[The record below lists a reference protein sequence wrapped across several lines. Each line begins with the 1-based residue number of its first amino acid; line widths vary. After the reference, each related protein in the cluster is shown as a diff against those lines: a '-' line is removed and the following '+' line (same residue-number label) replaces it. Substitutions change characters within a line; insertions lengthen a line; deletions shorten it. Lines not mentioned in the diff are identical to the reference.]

1 VKKKLGLFNRILYW
15 INLVVAFLLL
25 ISFALPYIPPKSFP
39 SISLLSLVVSPLIIL
54 NLLFVLYW
62 LFKLKRKIIYS
73 LVVLVIAHFHFG
85 SFFQISSEENY
96 SETEKSLTVLSYN
109 VHLFNAYEENPQPKV
124 VAETFSELI
133 SSQQPDVICIQEFY
147 ANNEVDFS
155 AYPYQFIYF
164 RGKADLGHA
173 IFSKYPLVN
182 EGSFDFKN
190 SNNNALYADVV
201 KGKDTIRVYNLHL
214 QSLGI
219 VPSISS
225 LQEEDQERFRKR
237 TSYAFIKQQE
247 QVENILKHKESS
259 LYPVILCG
267 DFNNTP
273 FSYVYHTLSNN
284 LSDAFVE
291 KGNGIGT
298 TYLFDSYPTRVD
310 YILTSDELKIMKF
323 ENIKNTFSDHY
334 PVSAVVTWD

>member
-1 VKKKLGLFNRILYW
+1 MKKKLGLFNSVLYW

-39 SISLLSLVVSPLIIL
+39 TISLLSLAVSPLIIL
-54 NLLFVLYW
+54 NFLFVLYW
-62 LFKLKRKIIYS
+62 LFKLKLKIVYS
-73 LVVLVIAHFHFG
+73 LIVLLIAHFHFG
-85 SFFQISSEENY
+85 SFFQYTSEENIP
-96 SETEKSLTVLSYN
+96 ETENSLTVLSYN
-109 VHLFNAYEENPQPKV
+109 VRLFNAYEENPQPKV

-133 SSQQPDVICIQEFY
+133 FSQQPDVICIQEFY
-147 ANNEVDFS
+147 AKNEVDFS
-155 AYPYQFIYF
+155 AYPFQFIYF
-164 RGKADLGHA
+164 RGNADLGHA
-173 IFSKYPLVN
+173 IFSKYPIAN
-182 EGSFDFKN
+182 EGSFNFKN
-190 SNNNALYADVV
+190 SNNNTLYADIV

-247 QVENILKHKESS
+247 QVENILNHKKSS
-259 LYPVILCG
+259 LHPGILCG

-273 FSYVYHTLSNN
+273 SSYVYHKLSEN
-284 LSDAFVE
+284 LNDAFVE

-298 TYLFDSYPTRVD
+298 TYFFDSYPTRID
-310 YILTSDELKIMKF
+310 YILVSDELEIVKF
-323 ENIKNTFSDHY
+323 ETIKKTFSDHY
-334 PVSAVVTWD
+334 PITAKLIWE